1 MKCKKFIFE
10 NYNFDFNS
18 GKTILNYSI
27 DEKIKFSE
35 ILFFPIKKLDKNK
48 LKKKKDFINK
58 VLFNLHLA
66 GGLSYWKT
74 YCPQKIIIKSGKI
87 NKEQAKFWNKLYY
100 KGMGQFYFENKLDP
114 KKTAPEFPYKDF
126 KIKPIK
132 LKNLKSNLLP
142 WGGGKDSIVSSEILK
157 KQKKDFT
164 LFYVGD
170 SIPQKNTAKIAKKKT
185 IIVKRIISPKLK
197 KLPKAYNGHIPVSA
211 YYAFVEVF
219 TAGLFGFKNIAMSN
233 EKSANYGNILY
244 KGLMVNHQYS
254 KSQEFEKDFSE
265 YLSKFI
271 TKDIKYFSLLRK
283 MSEIEIAE
291 QFTQYP
297 KYFKYFSSCNTNFRQ
312 NKRKRPKSNLWCGS
326 CPKCAFVFLIL
337 SAFLSKKKLLKIFKK
352 DLFNDPKLENTF
364 LELLGKK
371 NHKPFECVGTPEEVK
386 KALSLVI
393 KKQEFKNSYFIKK
406 Q

>member
-326 CPKCAFVFLIL
+326 CPKCAFAFLIL